1 MVCVYRINMI
11 KLNVP
16 RYFVSTLEGRYLDL
30 GEMKWKDIGE
40 DFVMSFVIYRLI
52 LHRVPY
58 Y

>member
-1 MVCVYRINMI
+1 MI